1 MTTNTTPRPKQ
12 KRIEIINKPQIDVTK
27 RSIRFFWNDKRKVIS
42 LVIVL
47 LLPILNNSWRFVSE
61 EIPHDF
67 YGTLQ
72 AMVWTFSIQFM
83 VLAIGVAWYF
93 SIPKKD
99 QVLQFMALSV
109 VAYGTLLTYQ
119 TFYVETPL
127 WLDIIA
133 SAIIFL
139 FIFLCLRYIQRHY
152 LEPADYKT
160 LHDGLVHD
168 IHHQRFLGSIDRI
181 EGLVSISKME
191 EPYQQLCAEEIQ
203 ELKKSIAY
211 IADKYESLR

>member
-1 MTTNTTPRPKQ
+1 MTTDTTFQIKHV
-12 KRIEIINKPQIDVTK
+12 EVINKPQIDATK
-27 RSIRFFWNDKRKVIS
+27 KSIQFFLHDRRKVVS
-42 LVIVL
+42 LIIVL
-47 LLPILNNSWRFVSE
+47 LLPVLNNLWRVIPE
-61 EIPHDF
+61 EVTINY

-72 AMVWTFSIQFM
+72 AFIWTFCVQYMTFM
-83 VLAIGVAWYF
+83 IGVAWYF
-93 SIPKKD
+93 SLPRKD
-99 QVLQFMALSV
+99 QVLQFMALTV
-109 VAYGTLLTYQ
+109 IAYGTLLTYQ
-119 TFYVETPL
+119 TFYITEGTPL
-127 WLDIIA
+127 WLDLIA
-133 SAIIFL
+133 SAVIFL